1 MDHFKLVSEYA
12 PTGDQPQAIA
22 ELVEGFREG
31 NQFETLLGVTGS
43 GKTFTMA
50 NVIQALNKPTLII
63 AHNKTL
69 AAQLYGE
76 MKRFVARRENFQL
89 SVETKKRFKQDFE
102 TRVDE
107 AYRRR
112 GRRVWLKVV
121 SYAAMLALPIIAG
134 MLLWTRQSVEEVV
147 DYGIGPIEH
156 GVRKA
161 TLVLNDGKVLAL
173 DTSRMTLK
181 EIDGV
186 TIHTNDQALVYVDSL
201 DDQDVNLQN
210 RLITPKGGEY
220 TIMLADGTK
229 VWVNAATE
237 IRYPVKFAGKER
249 RVRLEG
255 EAYFEVVKNTEKP
268 FIVEANGMEVKVYGT
283 QFNVNS
289 RRDDQIQTTLVEGSV
304 SVKPKGLA
312 EVMLKPN
319 QQAVFNKLA
328 GRVTVRDVDVLS
340 YVAWQRGNY
349 YFENKSIGEILDE
362 LSLWYD
368 IQVFFVNNEVRNE
381 RFSGYLPRYEE
392 INGLLS
398 LIEKTSHVQFE
409 IKGRVIIVRK

>member
-1 MDHFKLVSEYA
+1 MDWRLIKRSFTSSLDEEDRRVLEAWLGESE
-12 PTGDQPQAIA
+12 
-22 ELVEGFREG
+22 R
-31 NQFETLLGVTGS
+31 
-43 GKTFTMA
+43 
-50 NVIQALNKPTLII
+50 
-63 AHNKTL
+63 HR
-69 AAQLYGE
+69 QLYEE
-76 MKRFVARRENFQL
+76 MKRFVAKRENFQL
-89 SVETKKRFKQDFE
+89 SVEAKKQFKQEFDLKI
-102 TRVDE
+102 DE

-112 GRRVWLKVV
+112 GRRVWLKMV
-121 SYAAMLALPIIAG
+121 SYAAILALPIITG
-134 MLLWTRQSVEEVV
+134 MLLWTRQPVEEVV

-156 GVRKA
+156 GARKA

-186 TIHTNDQALVYVDSL
+186 MIHTNDQALVYVDSL
-201 DDQDVNLQN
+201 DNKGVGLQN

-249 RVRLEG
+249 RIRLEG
-255 EAYFEVVKNTEKP
+255 EAYFEVTKDVDRP

-283 QFNVNS
+283 QFNVNT

-312 EVMLKPN
+312 EVMLEPN

-328 GRVTVRDVDVLS
+328 GRVTVRDVDVMP
-340 YVAWQRGNY
+340 YVAWQSGNY
-349 YFENKSIGEILDE
+349 YFENKGMGEILDE

-368 IQVFFVNNEVRNE
+368 IQVFFMNPEMRNE

-392 INGLLS
+392 IGGLLS
-398 LIEKTSHVQFE
+398 LIEKTSHVHFE

>member
-1 MDHFKLVSEYA
+1 MDWRLIKRSFTSPLDEEDRQVLEAWLDESE
-12 PTGDQPQAIA
+12 
-22 ELVEGFREG
+22 R
-31 NQFETLLGVTGS
+31 
-43 GKTFTMA
+43 
-50 NVIQALNKPTLII
+50 
-63 AHNKTL
+63 HR
-69 AAQLYGE
+69 QLYEE

-89 SVETKKRFKQDFE
+89 DVETKKRFKQDFE

-121 SYAAMLALPIIAG
+121 SYAAMLALPIIVG
-134 MLLWTRQSVEEVV
+134 MLLWTRQPAEEVV

-201 DDQDVNLQN
+201 DNKGVNLQN
-210 RLITPKGGEY
+210 RAITPIGGEY

-229 VWVNAATE
+229 ACVNAATE

-255 EAYFEVVKNTEKP
+255 EAYFEVTKDTTRP
-268 FIVEANGMEVKVYGT
+268 FIVEANGMEVKVFGT
-283 QFNVNS
+283 QFNVNT

-328 GRVTVRDVDVLS
+328 GRVTVRDVDEIS
-340 YVAWQRGNY
+340 YVARQRGN
-349 YFENKSIGEILDE
+349 
-362 LSLWYD
+362 
-368 IQVFFVNNEVRNE
+368 
-381 RFSGYLPRYEE
+381 
-392 INGLLS
+392 
-398 LIEKTSHVQFE
+398 
-409 IKGRVIIVRK
+409 

>member
-1 MDHFKLVSEYA
+1 MDWRLIKRSFTSSLDEEDRRVLEVWLGESE
-12 PTGDQPQAIA
+12 
-22 ELVEGFREG
+22 R
-31 NQFETLLGVTGS
+31 
-43 GKTFTMA
+43 
-50 NVIQALNKPTLII
+50 
-63 AHNKTL
+63 HR
-69 AAQLYGE
+69 QLYEE
-76 MKRFVARRENFQL
+76 MKRFVAKRENFQL
-89 SVETKKRFKQDFE
+89 SVEAKKQFKREFDS
-102 TRVDE
+102 RIDE

-121 SYAAMLALPIIAG
+121 SYAAMLALPVIAG
-134 MLLWTRQSVEEVV
+134 ILLWTRQPVEEVV
-147 DYGIGPIEH
+147 DYGIGPIKH
-156 GVRKA
+156 GARKA

-181 EIDGV
+181 ESDGM

-201 DDQDVNLQN
+201 DNKGENLQN
-210 RLITPKGGEY
+210 RLITPKGH
-220 TIMLADGTK
+220 TFRNPRNFRLLMPL
-229 VWVNAATE
+229 NAAME

-283 QFNVNS
+283 QFNVNT

-319 QQAVFNKLA
+319 QQAVFNKFA

-368 IQVFFVNNEVRNE
+368 IQVFFMNNEVRNE

-392 INGLLS
+392 IGGLLS
-398 LIEKTSHVQFE
+398 LMEKTSHVQFE

>member
-1 MDHFKLVSEYA
+1 MDWRLIKRSFTSSLDEEDRQVLEAWLDESE
-12 PTGDQPQAIA
+12 
-22 ELVEGFREG
+22 R
-31 NQFETLLGVTGS
+31 
-43 GKTFTMA
+43 
-50 NVIQALNKPTLII
+50 
-63 AHNKTL
+63 HR
-69 AAQLYGE
+69 QLYEE

-89 SVETKKRFKQDFE
+89 SVESKKRFKQDFE
-102 TRVDE
+102 LRIDK

-121 SYAAMLALPIIAG
+121 SCAAMLALPIIAG
-134 MLLWTRQSVEEVV
+134 MLLWTRQPVEDVV

-201 DDQDVNLQN
+201 DNKDVNLQN

-237 IRYPVKFAGKER
+237 IRYPVKFVGKER
-249 RVRLEG
+249 RVWLEG
-255 EAYFEVVKNTEKP
+255 EAYFEVTKDATRP

-283 QFNVNS
+283 RFNVNT

-304 SVKPKGLA
+304 SVKPKGLK
-312 EVMLKPN
+312 EVMLEPN

-328 GRVTVRDVDVLS
+328 GRVTVRDVDVMS

-368 IQVFFVNNEVRNE
+368 IQVFFMNNEVRNE

-392 INGLLS
+392 IDRLLS

>member
-1 MDHFKLVSEYA
+1 MIKRSFTSSLDEVDRRVLEAWLGESE
-12 PTGDQPQAIA
+12 
-22 ELVEGFREG
+22 R
-31 NQFETLLGVTGS
+31 
-43 GKTFTMA
+43 
-50 NVIQALNKPTLII
+50 
-63 AHNKTL
+63 HR
-69 AAQLYGE
+69 QLYEE
-76 MKRFVARRENFQL
+76 MKRFVAKRENFQL
-89 SVETKKRFKQDFE
+89 SVEAKKQFKREFDS
-102 TRVDE
+102 RIDE

-134 MLLWTRQSVEEVV
+134 ILLWTRQPVEEVV
-147 DYGIGPIEH
+147 DYGIGPIKH
-156 GVRKA
+156 GARKA

-181 EIDGV
+181 ESDGV

-201 DDQDVNLQN
+201 DNKGENLQN

-255 EAYFEVVKNTEKP
+255 EAYFEVTKDTARP

-283 QFNVNS
+283 QFNVNT

-319 QQAVFNKLA
+319 QQAVFNKFA

-340 YVAWQRGNY
+340 YVAWKNQEFVFDG
-349 YFENKSIGEILDE
+349 KSLEDIMNT

-368 IQVFFVNNEVRNE
+368 VDVFFQTASLKQLH
-381 RFSGYLPRYEE
+381 FTGHLGRYED
-392 INGLLS
+392 I
-398 LIEKTSHVQFE
+398 SHILDAISGVTQVKFSV
-409 IKGRVIIVRK
+409 KGRTIIVME

>member
-1 MDHFKLVSEYA
+1 MDWRLIKRSFTSSLDEEDRRVLEAWLDESE
-12 PTGDQPQAIA
+12 
-22 ELVEGFREG
+22 R
-31 NQFETLLGVTGS
+31 
-43 GKTFTMA
+43 
-50 NVIQALNKPTLII
+50 
-63 AHNKTL
+63 HR
-69 AAQLYGE
+69 QLYEE

-340 YVAWQRGNY
+340 YVAWQRRNY